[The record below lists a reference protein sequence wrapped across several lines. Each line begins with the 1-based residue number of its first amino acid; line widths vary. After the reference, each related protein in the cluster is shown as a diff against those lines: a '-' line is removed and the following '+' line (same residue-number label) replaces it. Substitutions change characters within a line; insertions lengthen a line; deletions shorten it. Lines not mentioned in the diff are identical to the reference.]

1 MASETSGAFF
11 TANAVVDK
19 TAADKFIPEIWSDEV
34 IAAYQK
40 SLKMAPLVKKMN
52 FKGKKGDV
60 IHLPKPVRGS
70 ATAKAEAT
78 AVTIQANLELETTLT
93 INRHFEYSRLIED
106 IVNVQALSSLRQF
119 YTEDAGYALARQI
132 DNDLF
137 RAGTAFGNGTLD
149 LTTPVTG
156 TCTGAQWVNT
166 NSYYVDA
173 STGLTAYAVDQVVTG
188 DVFTDAGFRAL
199 IKKMDDADVPMTDRC
214 FVIPPALRSA
224 IMGVDRYVSSD
235 FTNTRAVQSGLIGS
249 VYGIDIYV
257 SSNCPLIEDSVSNTA
272 GTVDVRGA
280 FFFHKDALVL
290 GEQMSVRSQTQYKQE
305 YLSTLYTADTLY
317 GVQAHRPEAGFILAV
332 LDA

>member
-1 MASETSGAFF
+1 
-11 TANAVVDK
+11 
-19 TAADKFIPEIWSDEV
+19 
-34 IAAYQK
+34 
-40 SLKMAPLVKKMN
+40 MAPLVKKMN

-60 IHLPKPVRGS
+60 LHLPKPVRGS
-70 ATAKAEAT
+70 ANAKAEAT

-106 IVNVQALSSLRQF
+106 IVSVQALSSLRQF

-166 NSYYVDA
+166 NTYYVDA

-235 FTNTRAVQSGLIGS
+235 FTNARSVQSGLIGS

-272 GTVDVRGA
+272 GTIDVRGA

>member
-1 MASETSGAFF
+1 
-11 TANAVVDK
+11 
-19 TAADKFIPEIWSDEV
+19 
-34 IAAYQK
+34 
-40 SLKMAPLVKKMN
+40 MN

-60 IHLPKPVRGS
+60 LHLPKPVRGS
-70 ATAKAEAT
+70 ANAKAEAT

-106 IVNVQALSSLRQF
+106 IVSVQALSSLRQF

-166 NSYYVDA
+166 NTYYVDS

-235 FTNTRAVQSGLIGS
+235 FTNARSVQSGLIGS

-257 SSNCPLIEDSVSNTA
+257 SSNCPLIEDATSNSA
-272 GTVDVRGA
+272 GTIDVRGA